1 MDDKYKIT
9 IYHSFLDDGSLTLA
23 VSNYM
28 YINIKSKLYCMKK
41 GGSFRFDFYFTD
53 LLEDENT

>member
-28 YINIKSKLYCMKK
+28 YINIKRKLYCMKK